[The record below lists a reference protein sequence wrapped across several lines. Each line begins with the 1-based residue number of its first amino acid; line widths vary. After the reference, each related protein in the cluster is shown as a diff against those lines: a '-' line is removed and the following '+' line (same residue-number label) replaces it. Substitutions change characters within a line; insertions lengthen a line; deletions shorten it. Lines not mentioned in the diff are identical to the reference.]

1 MRVFMV
7 VWVCLFTGV
16 AIYAIRQG
24 QKATN
29 TLCEYIVKEG
39 GVRVAQSNATSK
51 LVRAE
56 RNYASLLISKAVGD
70 NKAVYGSA
78 TDIWSALADTQ
89 ESNYKKSLALVHS
102 TLKLKSDLGC

>member
-1 MRVFMV
+1 MV

-39 GVRVAQSNATSK
+39 GVRVAQSLTTSK
-51 LVRAE
+51 LVKSE
-56 RNYASLLISKAVGD
+56 RSYAGAFGEPWSK
-70 NKAVYGSA
+70 
-78 TDIWSALADTQ
+78 LADTQ
-89 ESNYKKSLALVHS
+89 EKNYRKSLALVRS
-102 TLKLKSDLGC
+102 TLKLKNDLGC